1 MTLQEVG
8 VKMRLTERKR
18 KTEKRQKEKD
28 KERAKRKVF
37 QDIKNL

>member
-8 VKMRLTERKR
+8 VQMRLTERKR

-28 KERAKRKVF
+28 KERAQRKVF

>member
-8 VKMRLTERKR
+8 VKMILPERKR